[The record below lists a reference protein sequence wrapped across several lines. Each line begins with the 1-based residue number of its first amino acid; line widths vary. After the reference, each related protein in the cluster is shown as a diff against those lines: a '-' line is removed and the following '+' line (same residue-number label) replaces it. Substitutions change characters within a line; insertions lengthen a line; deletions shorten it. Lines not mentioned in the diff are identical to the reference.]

1 MAGGR
6 GLPLPGAPVVWGL
19 ADAVH
24 EPVLYLSENKT
35 GNRHVQAG
43 RVGRIPQQR
52 PSGKKG
58 LTLNILQ
65 LATTVGNKKRRA
77 FKAPIYQITKPF
89 IKCYV
94 V

>member
-1 MAGGR
+1 
-6 GLPLPGAPVVWGL
+6 VVWGP

-52 PSGKKG
+52 PPGEKG
-58 LTLNILQ
+58 LILNILQ
-65 LATTVGNKKRRA
+65 LATTVSGMKRRA
-77 FKAPIYQITKPF
+77 FRSI
-89 IKCYV
+89 
-94 V
+94 

>member
-52 PSGKKG
+52 PPGREQQRSFNSRKLI
-58 LTLNILQ
+58 LTLHESSIL
-65 LATTVGNKKRRA
+65 LK
-77 FKAPIYQITKPF
+77 
-89 IKCYV
+89 
-94 V
+94 